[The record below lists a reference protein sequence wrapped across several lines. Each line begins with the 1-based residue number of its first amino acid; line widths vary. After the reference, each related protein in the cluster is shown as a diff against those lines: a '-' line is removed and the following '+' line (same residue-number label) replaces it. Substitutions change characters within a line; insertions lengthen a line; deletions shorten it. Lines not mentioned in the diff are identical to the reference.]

1 MRAVTLAEDGGVAVT
16 EVPAPVPREP
26 ADALVRV
33 TLAAICGSDLH
44 ILEGRTPVE
53 AGAVLGHELV
63 GVVEQV
69 GSGVTRVRPGDRVVA
84 CFYSSCGACAQ
95 CRRGWFAQC
104 QEKRTFGHGEFFGG
118 LGGGQ
123 AEYCVV
129 PHADHTLEPI
139 PEGVTD
145 EQAVL
150 VGDALATALFGA
162 ERAEIQAG
170 DAVAVVG
177 AGPVGLLAVLTAQ
190 LFGPA
195 TVFAVDL
202 VRDRLQLA
210 EELGAVPID
219 ASARHPVEAIQGA
232 TCGLGADSSIECVG
246 AMASV
251 ETAIECVR
259 GGGTISMVG
268 VPSEVTADFPYVQ
281 AWMRDLTFRA
291 GWCNVQPYMRPL
303 LELLRT
309 GRLHPER
316 VISHRMTLDQG
327 EEAYRIFQAREATK
341 IVLTP

>member
-1 MRAVTLAEDGGVAVT
+1 MRAVTLQEDGGVAVT
-16 EVPAPVPREP
+16 EVPNPAPQEP

-44 ILEGRTPVE
+44 IVEGMTPVE
-53 AGAVLGHELV
+53 PGAVLGHELV
-63 GVVEQV
+63 GIVEDV
-69 GSGVTRVRPGDRVVA
+69 GPGVTRFRPGDRVVA
-84 CFYSSCGACAQ
+84 CFYSSCGDCAQ

-104 QEKRTFGHGEFFGG
+104 LDKRTFGHGEYFGG

-129 PHADHTLEPI
+129 PHADHTLEAI
-139 PEGVTD
+139 PEGVGD

-162 ERAEIQAG
+162 ERAEVRPG

-177 AGPVGLLAVLTAQ
+177 AGPVGLLAVMAVQ
-190 LFGPA
+190 LYGPA

-202 VRDRLQLA
+202 VPDRLRLA
-210 EELGAVPID
+210 EELGAVPVD
-219 ASARHPVEAIQGA
+219 ASARHPVEAIQAA
-232 TCGLGADSSIECVG
+232 TCGLGADASIECVG
-246 AMASV
+246 AMPAV

-303 LELLRT
+303 LELIRT

-316 VISHRMTLDQG
+316 VISHRMALEEG
-327 EEAYRIFQAREATK
+327 EEAYRMFQAREATK
-341 IVLTP
+341 VVLRP

>member
-1 MRAVTLAEDGGVAVT
+1 MRAVTLQEDGGVAVT
-16 EVPAPVPREP
+16 EVPRPAPQEP

-44 ILEGRTPVE
+44 IVEGRTPVE
-53 AGAVLGHELV
+53 PGAVLGHELV
-63 GVVEQV
+63 GVVEDV
-69 GSGVTRVRPGDRVVA
+69 GPGVTRVRPGDRVVA
-84 CFYSSCGACAQ
+84 CFYSSCGDCAQ

-104 QEKRTFGHGEFFGG
+104 ADKRTFGHGEYFGG

-129 PHADHTLEPI
+129 PHADHTLEAI
-139 PEGVTD
+139 PEEVGD

-162 ERAEIQAG
+162 ERAEVRPG

-177 AGPVGLLAVLTAQ
+177 AGPVGLLAVMAVQ
-190 LFGPA
+190 LYGPA

-202 VRDRLQLA
+202 VPDRLRLA
-210 EELGAVPID
+210 EELGAVPVD
-219 ASARHPVEAIQGA
+219 ASARHPVEAIQAA
-232 TCGLGADSSIECVG
+232 TCGLGAD
-246 AMASV
+246 AS
-251 ETAIECVR
+251 IECVR

-303 LELLRT
+303 LELIRT

-316 VISHRMTLDQG
+316 VISHRMGLEQG

-341 IVLTP
+341 IVLRP